1 MRRRTRNIYKSGFKN
16 IIINNI
22 RENAKTYFNVLI
34 VFIIGIC
41 VGVYIINKLP
51 EAQAQSISQYINTSI
66 ESIKNN
72 SMNSEQNIFRQSII
86 KNLIIVALIWLFGLT
101 FLGNYILYIITF
113 IIGLSFGYTLSGVMT
128 ALTLWQGIIFF
139 FTSMIL
145 QNVIAIPAII
155 FLIVQGIQCREDFVK
170 EKNVTLKHILIKY
183 TVYTLLVFAILFV
196 SSLIE
201 AHVSSKL
208 LKWAI
213 KYI

>member
-1 MRRRTRNIYKSGFKN
+1 MRRRTKNIYKSGFKN

-51 EAQAQSISQYINTSI
+51 ESQTQNISQYINTSI

-113 IIGLSFGYTLSGVMT
+113 VIGLSFGYTLSGVMT
-128 ALTLWQGIIFF
+128 ALTLWQGIIFLL
-139 FTSMIL
+139 TSMIL

-155 FLIVQGIQCREDFVK
+155 FLIVQGIQCRED
-170 EKNVTLKHILIKY
+170 L
-183 TVYTLLVFAILFV
+183 
-196 SSLIE
+196 SLI
-201 AHVSSKL
+201 H
-208 LKWAI
+208 I
-213 KYI
+213 

>member
-51 EAQAQSISQYINTSI
+51 EAQTQNISQYINTSI

>member
-1 MRRRTRNIYKSGFKN
+1 MRRRTKNIYKSGFKN

-51 EAQAQSISQYINTSI
+51 ESQTQNISQYINTSI
-66 ESIKNN
+66 EAIKNN

-113 IIGLSFGYTLSGVMT
+113 VIGLSFGYTLSGVMT
-128 ALTLWQGIIFF
+128 ALTLWQGIIFL

-145 QNVIAIPAII
+145 QNVIAIPTII

-170 EKNVTLKHILIKY
+170 EKNVTLKHVLIKY
-183 TVYTLLVFAILFV
+183 TVYTLLVFAILFM

-201 AHVSSKL
+201 AHLSSKL